1 MNTKNIT
8 AWIAQNKGKAALIA
22 LGLAVFVWDWF
33 AVPRLIMALLLPLVI
48 VSIPLL
54 IIGVPVAAVVIYF
67 RRRASKNTPETID
80 LDALQAQGQTHPQGA
95 PQRRLTEQ
103 EIMDMYERYPER
115 FEGVD
120 LGDEIDRA

>member
-67 RRRASKNTPETID
+67 RRRARQNTPETID
-80 LDALQAQGQTHPQGA
+80 LDALQTHPQSA

-103 EIMDMYERYPER
+103 EVMDMYERYPER

>member
-67 RRRASKNTPETID
+67 RRRARQNTPETID
-80 LDALQAQGQTHPQGA
+80 LDALQAHPQSA